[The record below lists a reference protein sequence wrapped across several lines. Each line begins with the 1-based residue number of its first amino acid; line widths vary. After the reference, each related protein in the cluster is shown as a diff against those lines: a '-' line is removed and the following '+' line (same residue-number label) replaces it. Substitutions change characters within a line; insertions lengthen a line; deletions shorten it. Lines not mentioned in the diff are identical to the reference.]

1 MSYSATISVLALLAS
16 RLPSIFT
23 SVKLLLGYDLDCDL
37 VLGMNWIGLCRVVIL
52 DGSVDFLPSSP
63 ECCALSG

>member
-1 MSYSATISVLALLAS
+1 MSYSVTISVLALLAS

-23 SVKLLLGYDLDCDL
+23 SVKLLLDHDL

-63 ECCALSG
+63 ECCCALSG